1 MPACWIPNTL
11 PLYQPLP
18 RSTQHFF
25 SQTFSP
31 WCSFKN
37 KGFHGT
43 TLFMY
48 RYMNK
53 YWEFEKKC
61 KPFIC
66 IFWTEKKNILS
77 NKAKQTSSNVI
88 IRFFFYYIV
97 PSCTIAKKPF
107 KAVCLITSE
116 ISVYFLT
123 AVYIIYAHWTDK
135 LFKMQ
140 FLENSFRQDSWIWLL
155 TWLWIIHPCLKEMCY
170 YVYQIENPERF

>member
-37 KGFHGT
+37 KGFHMERLYLCT
-43 TLFMY
+43 WTSIERL
-48 RYMNK
+48 
-53 YWEFEKKC
+53 KKNVNLLYVYFGQ
-61 KPFIC
+61 K
-66 IFWTEKKNILS
+66 KKNILS
-77 NKAKQTSSNVI
+77 NKAKQTSCNVI
-88 IRFFFYYIV
+88 IRFFFLLYCTKLYYWK
-97 PSCTIAKKPF
+97 KKPF
-107 KAVCLITSE
+107 KAVCLITFE

-123 AVYIIYAHWTDK
+123 AVYILYAHWTDK

-155 TWLWIIHPCLKEMCY
+155 RGCESSIRVWKKSVIMFIK
-170 YVYQIENPERF
+170 

>member
-1 MPACWIPNTL
+1 M
-11 PLYQPLP
+11 
-18 RSTQHFF
+18 
-25 SQTFSP
+25 FSP

-37 KGFHGT
+37 YKGFHET
-43 TLFMY
+43 TLFNM
-48 RYMNK
+48 YMNK

-66 IFWTEKKNILS
+66 IFWTEKKKNILS
-77 NKAKQTSSNVI
+77 TKAKQTSSNVL

-97 PSCTIAKKPF
+97 PCCIIEKNPF

-123 AVYIIYAHWTDK
+123 AVYILYAHWTDK

-155 TWLWIIHPCLKEMCY
+155 RSCESSIRVWKKCVIMFIK
-170 YVYQIENPERF
+170 